1 LGRLLL
7 PAGRSSRA
15 KSSSKRAL
23 ARKLAEAAEIK
34 KKRILSPRDF
44 ILAFAWGGRVKE
56 RGFG

>member
-1 LGRLLL
+1 LLL

-44 ILAFAWGGRVKE
+44 ILAFAWRARVKE